1 MFEIV
6 PAITRIVNLGFLAS
20 DRSTSGQRTRFSTTT
35 NTTSAANE
43 HPNATTVGADS
54 QPQVGARSNVN
65 VNKPIPTVMS
75 ASPVTSMRRG
85 TVSSKDSVMLRAPMA
100 SATSVS
106 GTFSQNIHRQP
117 TVSVSRPP
125 MSGPAAL
132 PNPAM
137 P

>member
-1 MFEIV
+1 MFAIV

-20 DRSTSGQRTRFSTTT
+20 DRSTSGQRTRFSATT

-65 VNKPIPTVMS
+65 VNKPIPAVMS

-106 GTFSQNIHRQP
+106 GTFSQNTTARRQ
-117 TVSVSRPP
+117 SR
-125 MSGPAAL
+125 
-132 PNPAM
+132 
-137 P
+137 

>member
-6 PAITRIVNLGFLAS
+6 PAITKMVNLSFLAS
-20 DRSTSGQRTRFSTTT
+20 DRSTSGHRTRLSTTT
-35 NTTSAANE
+35 NATSAPSE
-43 HPNATTVGADS
+43 HANATTVGADS
-54 QPQVGARSNVN
+54 QPQLGARSNVN

-85 TVSSKDSVMLRAPMA
+85 TDSSKDSVMLRAPMA
-100 SATSVS
+100 SAMSVS

-117 TVSVSRPP
+117 TVSVNRPP

-137 P
+137 

>member
-6 PAITRIVNLGFLAS
+6 PAITRMVNLGFFAS
-20 DRSTSGQRTRFSTTT
+20 DRSTSGQPTRRSTTT
-35 NTTSAANE
+35 HATSAASE
-43 HPNATTVGADS
+43 HANATPVGADS
-54 QPQVGARSNVN
+54 QPQLGARSNAN

-85 TVSSKDSVMLRAPMA
+85 TDSSKDSVMLRAPMA
-100 SATSVS
+100 SANSVS
-106 GTFSQNIHRQP
+106 GTLSQNIHRQP

-132 PNPAM
+132 TNPAM

>member
-6 PAITRIVNLGFLAS
+6 PAITRMVNLGFRAS
-20 DRSTSGQRTRFSTTT
+20 DRSTSGQRTRLSTTT
-35 NTTSAANE
+35 NATSAASE
-43 HPNATTVGADS
+43 HANAMTVGADS

-65 VNKPIPTVMS
+65 ENKPIPTVTS

-85 TVSSKDSVMLRAPMA
+85 TDSSNDSVMLRAPMA
-100 SATSVS
+100 SAMSVS
-106 GTFSQNIHRQP
+106 GMFSQNIHRQP

>member
-6 PAITRIVNLGFLAS
+6 PAVTRIANLGFLS
-20 DRSTSGQRTRFSTTT
+20 NDRSTSGQRTRFSTTT
-35 NTTSAANE
+35 NTTSAASE
-43 HPNATTVGADS
+43 HTNAMTVGADS
-54 QPQVGARSNVN
+54 QPQLGARSNVN

-75 ASPVTSMRRG
+75 ASPVMSMRRG
-85 TVSSKDSVMLRAPMA
+85 TDSSKDSVMLRAPMA
-100 SATSVS
+100 SAKSVS